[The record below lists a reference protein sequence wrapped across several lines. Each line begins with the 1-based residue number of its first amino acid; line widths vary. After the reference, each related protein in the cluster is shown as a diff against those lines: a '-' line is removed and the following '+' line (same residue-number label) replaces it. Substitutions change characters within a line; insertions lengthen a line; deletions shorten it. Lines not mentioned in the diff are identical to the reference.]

1 MKLNL
6 GQKIAPPR
14 FIAFTVIF
22 VVGLFV
28 AIPPLGWGRGAMA
41 AFDAAAIVFLVAIAT
56 LLKKG
61 EADKM
66 RQAAA
71 RNDANRAGL
80 LVITGTTM
88 LVILTAVAGELQS
101 KSDIRAIVLVI
112 ATLALAWL
120 FSNTVYALHYAHLF
134 YSDGDKQQD
143 DGQEGGGQDAG
154 GLEFPQ
160 CAEPDYWDFLYFSFT
175 LGMTFQTSDVE
186 IASRDMRRVV
196 LGQCLAAFVFNIG
209 VLAFTINVLGSSGG
223 S

>member
-1 MKLNL
+1 MSLNL
-6 GQKIAPPR
+6 GKKVAPPR
-14 FIAFTVIF
+14 FILFATLF

-41 AFDAAAIVFLVAIAT
+41 AFDVAAAVFLIAIST
-56 LLKKG
+56 LLGHG

-66 RQAAA
+66 RKAAEN
-71 RNDANRAGL
+71 NDANRAGL
-80 LVITGTTM
+80 LVITGVTM
-88 LVILTAVAGELQS
+88 LIILTSVAKELQGKTS
-101 KSDIRAIVLVI
+101 IAATVLVI
-112 ATLALAWL
+112 ATLVLAWL

-134 YSDGDKQQD
+134 YSDCDN
-143 DGQEGGGQDAG
+143 DGKDSG
-154 GLEFPQ
+154 GLDFPE

-186 IASRDMRRVV
+186 ISSRRMRRVS

-209 VLAFTINVLGSSGG
+209 VLAFTINVLGSSSG